1 MFFILFNQ
9 ALVLQSWEEGEWK
22 RTHRFCYFSVL
33 RENETKDF
41 PSLGPFL
48 AMSVNRSF
56 IAIVFFPIEHPT
68 GLLHPFTTPNNP
80 HPLHKHLQIFITRN
94 YFSIFPK
101 PHKQKHALGFG
112 HRGHGRQ
119 ESDSACCVCVCGWS
133 SGGQGA
139 FGSLYSGKYWCV
151 WWEVVLLV
159 AEAELCW
166 LGLGIEGKRGA
177 LLSSSRL
184 C

>member
-1 MFFILFNQ
+1 
-9 ALVLQSWEEGEWK
+9 
-22 RTHRFCYFSVL
+22 
-33 RENETKDF
+33 
-41 PSLGPFL
+41 
-48 AMSVNRSF
+48 MSVNRSF

-119 ESDSACCVCVCGWS
+119 ESDSACCVCVWMVVWGAGCLRLFVFGQVLVRLV
-133 SGGQGA
+133 GG
-139 FGSLYSGKYWCV
+139 CV
-151 WWEVVLLV
+151 ASCRGRVVL
-159 AEAELCW
+159 A
-166 LGLGIEGKRGA
+166 GFGYR
-177 LLSSSRL
+177 R
-184 C
+184 

>member
-48 AMSVNRSF
+48 AMSLNRSF

-80 HPLHKHLQIFITRN
+80 HSLHKHLQIFITRN
-94 YFSIFPK
+94 YFSISPNSTNRNTHWGSGTGVMAVRK
-101 PHKQKHALGFG
+101 VTVHVV
-112 HRGHGRQ
+112 
-119 ESDSACCVCVCGWS
+119 CVCVDGRL
-133 SGGQGA
+133 GGRVPSALCIRASIGT
-139 FGSLYSGKYWCV
+139 FGG
-151 WWEVVLLV
+151 
-159 AEAELCW
+159 
-166 LGLGIEGKRGA
+166 
-177 LLSSSRL
+177 RL
-184 C
+184 CC

>member
-1 MFFILFNQ
+1 
-9 ALVLQSWEEGEWK
+9 
-22 RTHRFCYFSVL
+22 
-33 RENETKDF
+33 
-41 PSLGPFL
+41 
-48 AMSVNRSF
+48 MSVNRSF

-94 YFSIFPK
+94 YFSISPNSTNRN
-101 PHKQKHALGFG
+101 KHWGSGTGVMAVRKVTV
-112 HRGHGRQ
+112 HV
-119 ESDSACCVCVCGWS
+119 VCVCGWS

-184 C
+184 CWILSPLPLFRAPMRSRQRVSLYTFDGKI